1 MLENAGGRVRALAE
15 SPGEAQLAGKF
26 GDQALLGAGLDWPD
40 CLAVVALGRVDWA
53 QLARL
58 AREG

>member
-1 MLENAGGRVRALAE
+1 MRELAARLEE
-15 SPGEAQLAGKF
+15 EY
-26 GDQALLGAGLDWPD
+26 GDQACLGAGLDDWPD

-58 AREG
+58 ALEG